1 MNYITVKFIDKEYSI
16 PQDVL
21 TYIDLLSFTDNVQK
35 QLFGAFVRKLK
46 NEIAKDNIGLLG
58 DEDLAAEIEQQ
69 IGKFIAKLCDNGIFT
84 RTISDYLKNNKGYQ
98 LYSEVNKAALEKM
111 KSLLIR
117 EMDEWKAGY
126 ENAVS
131 NAEAHVTGMG
141 FSIWSSSFV
150 NHAIYAAMESSK
162 LKEQS
167 KEAEAQYQKDMSD
180 LRSRLDSQYGGE
192 KSNYI
197 NNTYIP
203 SMEAALTVFA
213 YELLDKYISDLIA
226 NAKFDG
232 KTLDYIDIGR
242 SNDLLKNLTLS
253 NNKQAI
259 LENAFTA
266 CPYNIA
272 VYMQAMKYD
281 LLDYD
286 SFQTAK
292 VFKQDHLILSFLNEN
307 CGEVSFPTK
316 FNINYHCI
324 NLLALFTGKNS
335 LEFLHELT
343 AQYTAGIIKS
353 YGRVVNNIGKSDVA
367 TKVMGV
373 CSESAILAGNVISQ
387 SQAKA
392 YVSEIVSER
401 IWSELTEKCGYADL
415 LKRIK
420 EQVPG
425 SELLTTKRDVDLLLE
440 GKLYP
445 TFEEARQIRETE
457 IIKKR
462 EYDAKKKE
470 AEAEK
475 ARCIA
480 KRNKIIKISCLVAV
494 AIAIVIT
501 IVSLIVNKIN
511 NTRAYQEMAGEF
523 CVYRVIDDDSEERN
537 EFNWWLSIDEDGTI
551 KMSSWSYAYDNTVV
565 NSYSGTIKN
574 NANFRKFEDYRIED
588 YCADVSEYKK
598 ALYSYEFHIEDE
610 WEEFD
615 GYIVCWQYNN
625 GKIVDIYCD
634 DHRYSFVETDDNYS
648 FYKWEKE
655 INSDELSKNVQK
667 IVDNID
673 VSKEDSIDQI
683 ESQINKGDYD
693 GSVTA
698 ISSSKLS
705 DEQKNAYYE
714 SLITKTNFKSFD
726 VNGLIC
732 HIPEQWIIRENSN
745 PNIMDAVSSD
755 EELYAG
761 LWVKY
766 MGSIEEVEEYG
777 DANWKTRNKLSETTI
792 LGCTSAYV
800 RYKTDNHG
808 KYDKYYVIDHYVEC
822 HNQIFQIQY
831 IAYGD
836 RYFEEEVWILLDR
849 VEFTNYAENH
859 AEIQEQKYTRAIELF
874 NKGNYEEALL
884 IFTTLEGYKESNK
897 KVIECNN
904 AIAEGKYNDAI
915 ILAYNGKY
923 DKALALLDEIGNY
936 KDAIELSKKYQLIS
950 CESGDVI
957 TFGTYEQDGN
967 LTNGTEDIKWIVLER
982 NGNKILAISKY
993 CLDKKPFN
1001 ETLKSVTWENC
1012 TLRTWLNNSFINM
1025 AFSEGEVQ
1033 QILSSQIIDRGTITT
1048 DKLFLLSESEA
1059 KKYFTSDYY
1068 RRANATQYVD
1078 ADYCHWFLR
1087 TTGSSS
1093 NVLYVESTGKVEYYE
1108 DVDRNWWVRPVM
1120 WIDVDY

>member
-1 MNYITVKFIDKEYSI
+1 MSNITVKFLGKEYSI
-16 PQDVL
+16 PEDAL
-21 TYIDLLSFTDNVQK
+21 AYIELLDFTDSIQK

-58 DEDLAAEIEQQ
+58 DEDLTAEIEQQ
-69 IGKFIAKLCDNGIFT
+69 VGRFIAKLCDNGIFT
-84 RTISDYLKNNKGYQ
+84 RTISDYLTNNKGYQ
-98 LYSEVNKAALEKM
+98 LISEVNKAALNKM
-111 KSLLIR
+111 KSLLIQ
-117 EMDEWKAGY
+117 EMEDWKAGY
-126 ENAVS
+126 ENAVN
-131 NAEAHVTGMG
+131 NAESHVTGMG

-203 SMEAALTVFA
+203 SMEAAITVFV

-226 NAKFDG
+226 NDKFDG
-232 KTLDYIDIGR
+232 KTLDYVDIGR

-292 VFKQDHLILSFLNEN
+292 VFKQDHLILSFLHEN

-335 LEFLHELT
+335 VEILHELT

-387 SQAKA
+387 SQVKA

-462 EYDAKKKE
+462 EDDAKKKE

-523 CVYRVIDDDSEERN
+523 CVYRVIDDDGEERN

-588 YCADVSEYKK
+588 YCADVSKYKK
-598 ALYSYEFHIEDE
+598 ALYSYEFHVADE

-615 GYIVCWQYNN
+615 GYIVCWQYYN
-625 GKIVDIYCD
+625 GKIIDIYCD
-634 DHRYSFVETDDNYS
+634 DYRYSFVETNDDYN

-667 IVDNID
+667 LIDNID
-673 VSKEDSIDQI
+673 VSEEDSIEQI
-683 ESQINKGDYD
+683 ESKINKGDYD
-693 GSVTA
+693 GAITA
-698 ISSSKLS
+698 ISSSKLP

-714 SLITKTNFKSFD
+714 SLVTRTNFRSFD

-732 HIPEQWIIRENSN
+732 HIPGQWIIRENSN

-766 MGSIEEVEEYG
+766 MGAIEEVEEYG

-792 LGCTSAYV
+792 PGCTSAYV
-800 RYKTDNHG
+800 RYKNDNHG

-822 HNQIFQIQY
+822 DGRIFQIQY
-831 IAYGD
+831 LAYGD
-836 RYFEEEVWILLDR
+836 RYFEEEARLLLEQ
-849 VEFTNYAENH
+849 VEFINYSKNR
-859 AEIQEQKYTRAIELF
+859 AEIQEQKYTQAINLF
-874 NKGNYEEALL
+874 TEGKYEEALL
-884 IFTTLEGYKESNK
+884 IFMNLEGYKDSNQK
-897 KVIECNN
+897 MTECNN
-904 AIAEGKYNDAI
+904 AISEEKYNTALT
-915 ILAYNGKY
+915 LASNSKY
-923 DKALALLDEIGNY
+923 KEALALLDELGDY
-936 KDAIELSKKYQLIS
+936 KDAIELRKKYKLIS

-967 LTNGTEDIKWIVLER
+967 LTNGTEDIEWIVIAR
-982 NGNKILAISKY
+982 DGNKALVMSKY
-993 CLDKKPFN
+993 CLEQMPFN
-1001 ETLKSVTWENC
+1001 STLASVTWKNS
-1012 TLRTWLNNSFINM
+1012 TIRTWLNSDFYNN
-1025 AFSEGEVQ
+1025 AFSSEERSKIFNTTFATDGVE
-1033 QILSSQIIDRGTITT
+1033 TT
-1048 DKLFLLSESEA
+1048 DKVFLLDEEDASFLPLSMRKA
-1059 KKYFTSDYY
+1059 K
-1068 RRANATQYVD
+1068 ATDHVSTTHCY
-1078 ADYCHWFLR
+1078 WFLR
-1087 TTGSSS
+1087 NTGSAS
-1093 NVLYVESTGKVEYYE
+1093 NAAYVSYDGELGYYE
-1108 DVDRNWWVRPVM
+1108 NVDREWWIRPVM
-1120 WIDVDY
+1120 WIDVSE